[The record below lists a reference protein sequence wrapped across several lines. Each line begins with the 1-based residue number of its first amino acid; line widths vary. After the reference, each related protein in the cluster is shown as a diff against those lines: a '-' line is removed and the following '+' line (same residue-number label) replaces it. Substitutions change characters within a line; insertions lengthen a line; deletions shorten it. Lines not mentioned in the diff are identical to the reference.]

1 MMLNRN
7 RTSRMYD
14 EKTAVNIVNLVKEKY
29 IIEFN
34 KLKDFLE
41 Y

>member
-1 MMLNRN
+1 
-7 RTSRMYD
+7 MYD
-14 EKTAVNIVNLVKEKY
+14 EETAVNIVNLVKEKY